1 MGYSI
6 VMPVYQRLEII
17 NLSIN
22 SILAN
27 NFAIRTAIVDNNTD
41 KNQVDELIKR
51 IESFKKYPILL

>member
-1 MGYSI
+1 MEYSI

-22 SILAN
+22 SILKQT
-27 NFAIRTAIVDNNTD
+27 ILPSELIIVDNNTD

-51 IESFKKYPILL
+51 IEFF